1 MWIIKSV
8 IYNMTPSTQSLHPL
22 FSVSD
27 HKFRGKPFLKGKM
40 CREAGILT
48 KQKTK
53 KLFFIKVLKRPI

>member
-1 MWIIKSV
+1 
-8 IYNMTPSTQSLHPL
+8 MTPSTQSLHPL

-27 HKFRGKPFLKGKM
+27 HKFRGKPFLKEKM

-53 KLFFIKVLKRPI
+53 KLFFIKVLKKPI